1 MRSSRQPS
9 LVAPSFRL
17 RSPAKVHACV
27 AAISLAIAI
36 PAALSGQLPRA
47 LGNPDSGQPLGR
59 ENPAVRTI
67 QQELQLGSAYLVGK
81 GVPKD
86 EVQAAYWFRKAA
98 DQGDPGA
105 QNQLG
110 YLYTY
115 GIGVARDDAQA
126 FRWFARAAGA
136 GWQPAK
142 LNMAV
147 MYLRGTGVA
156 RDPQLGWDLL
166 NELATKGNARA
177 QDYLGVMYMGGSYG
191 IHQDHQVAEEWFSK
205 SAKGKNP
212 EGEYAMGSLYS
223 IVSDHEHDFQKAA
236 RLLRQSARAGYV
248 PAMHAL
254 GILLVDHPDIAQKP
268 PGEAVAMLL
277 SAAEA
282 GTWQSSLA
290 LGVLARDGRGTNQDW
305 GEAFRWFT
313 IASRQGGPEAEASTR
328 ANLEKCRTVLASNDQ
343 DEQTRAAES
352 WLALHPHT
360 DLFVFHDLRAPFP
373 IGEVYASRT
382 AGME

>member
-1 MRSSRQPS
+1 MRSSYSPVHTNLWRRFPS
-9 LVAPSFRL
+9 AAS
-17 RSPAKVHACV
+17 ACARV
-27 AAISLAIAI
+27 AAMFLAMAM
-36 PAALSGQLPRA
+36 PAALSGQLAPA
-47 LGNPDSGQPLGR
+47 LGNPDSNQPPNQV
-59 ENPAVRTI
+59 NPSARTI
-67 QQELQLGSAYLVGK
+67 QQELQLAGDYLVGR

-86 EVQAAYWFRKAA
+86 ETEAAYWFRKAA
-98 DQGDPGA
+98 DQGDPAA

-110 YLYTY
+110 YLYSF
-115 GIGVARDDAQA
+115 GIGVQRDDEQA

-142 LNMAV
+142 LNLAV
-147 MYLRGTGVA
+147 MYLKGAGVP
-156 RDPQLGWDLL
+156 RDPKLACQLLI
-166 NELATKGNARA
+166 ELAQKGNARA
-177 QDYLGVMYMGGSYG
+177 EGYVGVMYLTGYG
-191 IHQDHQVAEEWFSK
+191 VEQDRRVAEEWFTK
-205 SAKGKNP
+205 AAKGKNP

-223 IVSDHEHDFQKAA
+223 IASDHPHDFPKAV
-236 RLLRQSARAGYV
+236 RLLRQSARSGYV
-248 PAMHAL
+248 PAMHLL
-254 GILLVDHPDIAQKP
+254 GILLVNHPDIAQKP

-290 LGVLARDGRGTNQDW
+290 LGVLARDGRGTKQDW

-328 ANLEKCRTVLASNDQ
+328 GNLEKCRTVLASNDQ
-343 DEQTRAAES
+343 DEQTRAADS

-373 IGEVYASRT
+373 IGEVYASRSS
-382 AGME
+382 GME